1 MVNMTKAIKINS
13 KTILE
18 ALRSLYS
25 ESEWLFAGE
34 VGLLGFQN
42 QQRIDAFAVALWPSK
57 KALRHSYEIK
67 VSRQDF
73 LNEIKNPQKRQFA
86 LDNSEQFWFA
96 IADGIAD
103 KSEIPDEAG
112 LLIYKNDKLIRAK
125 NAPKRKVEP
134 ITQDMLL
141 SIAKRMRTEAKRSY
155 AADNT
160 LPGYENV
167 ARLFSALSVTLP
179 HKGVLQNETYLL
191 LNKLRQKGH
200 MKEALKLEKTL
211 KDIYNRLEREEKNRI
226 EDFIKKQG

>member
-1 MVNMTKAIKINS
+1 MLMTMKMENISMKINS

-18 ALRSLYS
+18 SLRNIHP

-57 KALRHSYEIK
+57 KAIRHSYEIK

-103 KSEIPDEAG
+103 KVR
-112 LLIYKNDKLIRAK
+112 YQMKL
-125 NAPKRKVEP
+125 
-134 ITQDMLL
+134 DC
-141 SIAKRMRTEAKRSY
+141 
-155 AADNT
+155 
-160 LPGYENV
+160 
-167 ARLFSALSVTLP
+167 
-179 HKGVLQNETYLL
+179 
-191 LNKLRQKGH
+191 
-200 MKEALKLEKTL
+200 
-211 KDIYNRLEREEKNRI
+211 
-226 EDFIKKQG
+226 

>member
-1 MVNMTKAIKINS
+1 MNKSIKINS

-18 ALRSLYS
+18 SLRNIHP

-57 KALRHSYEIK
+57 KAIRHSYEIK

-112 LLIYKNDKLIRAK
+112 LLIYKNDKLISVK
-125 NAPKRKVEP
+125 NAPKRKVPP
-134 ITQDMLL
+134 ITTDMLL

-155 AADNT
+155 AANNDI
-160 LPGYENV
+160 PGCENI
-167 ARLFSALSVTLP
+167 ARLFSELSVIIP
-179 HKGVLQNETYLL
+179 HKSVLQNETYLL
-191 LNKLRQKGH
+191 LSKLRQKGH
-200 MKEALKLEKTL
+200 MKEALKLENTL
-211 KDIYNRLEREEKNRI
+211 KQIQTRIEKEEKNRI
-226 EDFIKKQG
+226 EELMKKQS